1 MGSNMGHQGSA
12 YLRIGLGGVWLL
24 CWLQL
29 GMCGAPES
37 KAGQTVTR
45 DELVA
50 RVQRRYD
57 RTMRL
62 HAHFRQET
70 RLQGFDQVQTGAGQ
84 VWILKPGMM
93 RWDYA
98 QPERQTII
106 ANGETLWIYLPE
118 DRQAIRDQVNP
129 SLGTRT
135 PALFLAGQAR
145 LTELFTVAGTPTQ
158 VPGEGGLL
166 RLELTPKAGALPS
179 SQVQLGIDA
188 VSDLVTLVRVVDA
201 VGNIT
206 TMWFSDI
213 DTEAAVDVSLFQ
225 FQVPPGV
232 EVITPPA
239 FPVPR

>member
-1 MGSNMGHQGSA
+1 MGHQGSA
-12 YLRIGLGGVWLL
+12 YLGIGLAWVWLL

-29 GMCGAPES
+29 GMCGAPAS
-37 KAGQTVTR
+37 KTGQTLTH

-50 RVQRRYD
+50 RVQHRYD
-57 RTMRL
+57 RTERL
-62 HAHFRQET
+62 HARFRQET
-70 RLQGFDQVQTGAGQ
+70 RMQGFDHVQTGAGQ
-84 VWILKPGMM
+84 VWIRKPGMM

-118 DRQAIRDQVNP
+118 DRQAIREQVNR

-145 LTELFTVAGTPTQ
+145 LTELFTVAAAPTQ
-158 VPGEGGLL
+158 LPGAGGLL
-166 RLELTPKAGALPS
+166 RLELIPKADALPS
-179 SQVQLGIDA
+179 AQVELGIDA
-188 VSDLVTLVRVVDA
+188 VSYLVTLVRLVDA
-201 VGNIT
+201 LGNIT

-213 DTEAAVDVSLFQ
+213 DTEAAVDASLFQ

-232 EVITPPA
+232 EVITPPT